1 MASQYL
7 SPTYSA
13 HELRVPENQ
22 MLASIELIREILVA
36 LSTQLISNAD
46 KVTSADTQGTFFK
59 TTIYINSSTLNSIS
73 KINKCDTIRGVYM
86 NI

>member
-7 SPTYSA
+7 SPIYSA

-59 TTIYINSSTLNSIS
+59 TTIYVNSSIEMYLN
-73 KINKCDTIRGVYM
+73 NKRL
-86 NI
+86 

>member
-7 SPTYSA
+7 SPIYSA

-46 KVTSADTQGTFFK
+46 KVTSADTQGTFCK

-73 KINKCDTIRGVYM
+73 GINKCDTIRGG
-86 NI
+86 